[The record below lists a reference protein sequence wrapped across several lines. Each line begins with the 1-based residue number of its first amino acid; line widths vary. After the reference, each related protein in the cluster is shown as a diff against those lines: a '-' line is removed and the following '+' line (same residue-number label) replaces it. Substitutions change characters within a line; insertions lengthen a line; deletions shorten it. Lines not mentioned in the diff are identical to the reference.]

1 MLEAKESLRSPGQ
14 YGRPT
19 TRSPDDGKN
28 KNNLPER
35 VIHCL
40 VHPENSVE
48 NTKSST
54 LCRPRREKSSCAT
67 TQPTCDHRPARLV
80 AIIFYF
86 FAPTTTVKHDS
97 LKNPPPQPPQPRQN
111 NPPEAH
117 SVFSWGEK
125 SRVGLGGKTN
135 SCSKQTALVSKKY
148 KKLDTKNL
156 SNF

>member
-80 AIIFYF
+80 AIIFLFLRTHHYGETCLSEKPT
-86 FAPTTTVKHDS
+86 PTTPTK
-97 LKNPPPQPPQPRQN
+97 QPPR
-111 NPPEAH
+111 
-117 SVFSWGEK
+117 SSFRFSWGEK

-156 SNF
+156 

>member
-19 TRSPDDGKN
+19 TRSPDDGKTRTIYLN
-28 KNNLPER
+28 G
-35 VIHCL
+35 
-40 VHPENSVE
+40 
-48 NTKSST
+48 SST
-54 LCRPRREKSSCAT
+54 AWCTRKIVSKIPSLQHYADHDERRAPVQRLNLLAT
-67 TQPTCDHRPARLV
+67 TAPPGLWPSS
-80 AIIFYF
+80 FYF

-97 LKNPPPQPPQPRQN
+97 VKNPPPQPPQPRQN